1 MLESAITATGRAVTL
16 ESGGVR
22 AEIGTVAA
30 VLRSLTVDR
39 VAVTEPVP
47 ATAPPPQGCG
57 LVLVPWPNRVRDGRW
72 TLDGAAQQLDLTEP
86 ARGNAI
92 HGLLRN
98 TEYAVL
104 EQSADAVTLGA
115 LIPPQHGWPFPLDTA
130 VRYALR
136 PDGLAVTHSVRNHSG
151 RAAPWAVGAH
161 PYLRVGAHPIEEL
174 VLTLHAGTRFEADE
188 RMNPVAEHPVAGTAF
203 DLRGGV
209 RVGELDLDTAFGD
222 VVPVDGVAARLTAP
236 DGAAVELLQGAGWG
250 YAQVFT
256 PRIFPRDGVR
266 GLAVAVE
273 PMTAPPDALNSG
285 RGLVRLA
292 PGARAERSWG
302 LRYTAAGGSR

>member
-1 MLESAITATGRAVTL
+1 MLESAITATGVAIAL

-30 VLRSLTVDR
+30 VLRSLTVDGT
-39 VAVTEPVP
+39 AVTEPVP

-72 TLDGAAQQLDLTEP
+72 TLDGAVQQLDLTEP

-98 TEYAVL
+98 TDYTVL
-104 EQSADAVTLGA
+104 ERTADAVTLGA
-115 LIPPQHGWPFPLDTA
+115 LIPPQHGWPFLLDTR

-136 PDGLAVTHSVRNHSG
+136 PDGLAVTHGVLNRSERT
-151 RAAPWAVGAH
+151 APWAVGAH

-174 VLTLHAGTRFEADE
+174 ALTLHAGTRFEADD
-188 RMNPVAEHPVAGTAF
+188 RMNPVAEHPVAGTPF

-209 RVGELDLDTAFGD
+209 RVGELDLDTAFGA
-222 VVPVDGVAARLTAP
+222 VRPVDGAAARLTAP
-236 DGAAVELLQGAGWG
+236 DGAAVELLQGPDWG

-285 RGLVRLA
+285 RGLVWLA

-302 LRYTAAGGSR
+302 LRYTPASGSR

>member
-1 MLESAITATGRAVTL
+1 MLESAITATGRAITL

-30 VLRSLTVDR
+30 VLRALTVGG

-72 TLDGAAQQLDLTEP
+72 TLDGAVQQLDLTEP

-98 TEYAVL
+98 TEYTVL
-104 EQSADAVTLGA
+104 ERSADAVTLGA
-115 LIPPQHGWPFPLDTA
+115 LIPPQHGWPFPLGTT

-136 PDGLAVTHSVRNHSG
+136 QDGLAVTHGVVNHAD
-151 RAAPWAVGAH
+151 RPAPWAVGAH

-174 VLTLHAGTRFEADE
+174 VLTLYAGTRFEADE
-188 RMNPVAEHPVAGTAF
+188 RMNPVAEHPVAGTGF

-209 RVGELDLDTAFGD
+209 RVGELDLDTAFGELA
-222 VVPVDGVAARLTAP
+222 PREGVAARLSAP
-236 DGAAVELLQGAGWG
+236 DGAAVELLTGPGWG

-256 PRIFPRDGVR
+256 PRIFPRAGVR

-285 RGLVRLA
+285 HGLVRLA
-292 PGARAERSWG
+292 PGERAERSWG
-302 LRYTAAGGSR
+302 LRYTAAGGSG